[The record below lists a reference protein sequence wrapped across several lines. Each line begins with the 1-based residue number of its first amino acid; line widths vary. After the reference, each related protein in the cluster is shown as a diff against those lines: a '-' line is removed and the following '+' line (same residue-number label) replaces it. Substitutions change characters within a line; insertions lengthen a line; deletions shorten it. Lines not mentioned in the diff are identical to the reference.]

1 MHTNGHEGGEG
12 REGPCLFI
20 YKNVNI
26 MKRHTKSASISFRRD
41 SLRGLFALL
50 RMAYAMACL
59 RYGLPRRRRGPPDCW
74 RDSRSNEKTYKVRLL
89 FIPARL
95 PSKALRPSTSAL
107 RYGLPRRRRGP
118 PDCWRD
124 SRSNEKTYKVRLHFI
139 PAGQPSRALRPS
151 TSGLRYGLPRRRR
164 GPPASWRASRS
175 LVELRGF
182 EPLAYTLRTYRSSQL
197 S

>member
-1 MHTNGHEGGEG
+1 MGRDDSEPRMHTNGHEGGEG

-50 RMAYAMACL
+50 RMAYAMAC
-59 RYGLPRRRRGPPDCW
+59 
-74 RDSRSNEKTYKVRLL
+74 
-89 FIPARL
+89 
-95 PSKALRPSTSAL
+95 L